1 MANSYSWD
9 IPAVDCRPLEE
20 GNTDVV
26 YNVHWRYS
34 ASDGVAEPDTKKAT
48 IIGTQTVA
56 APEGDFI
63 PFADLTTDIVV
74 SWITPEMDVVE
85 MKANLDAQIA
95 ELENPTSV
103 TLPLPSNE

>member
-1 MANSYSWD
+1 MANTYSWD

-34 ASDGVAEPDTKKAT
+34 ASDDVAEPDTKQAT
-48 IIGTQTVA
+48 IIGTQVVA

-63 PFADLTTDIVV
+63 PFADFDPRPGNFEISLIN
-74 SWITPEMDVVE
+74 SSICGILLYI
-85 MKANLDAQIA
+85 N
-95 ELENPTSV
+95 
-103 TLPLPSNE
+103 

>member
-1 MANSYSWD
+1 MANTYSWD

-20 GNTDVV
+20 DNTDVV

-34 ASDGVAEPDTKKAT
+34 ASDDVAEPDTKQAT
-48 IIGTQTVA
+48 IIGTQTVE

-74 SWITPEMDVVE
+74 GWITPLMDVDE
-85 MKANLDAQIA
+85 LKSNLDAQIA

-103 TLPLPSNE
+103 TLPLPNNE

>member
-1 MANSYSWD
+1 MANTYSWD

-20 GNTDVV
+20 GNADVV

-34 ASDGVAEPDTKKAT
+34 ASDDVAEPDTKHAT

-74 SWITPEMDVVE
+74 GWITPEMDVVE
-85 MKANLDAQIA
+85 MKSNLDAQIA